1 MISQGGRPAKKE
13 RTAFGERLYNARIA
27 AGLSQ
32 QQLADKL
39 DLSQRAYAYWERH
52 PVALRPDQLEQLAVA
67 LNVSV
72 SDLIGEK
79 EKEEKKRGT
88 GPTGRM
94 KQLFEQANDL
104 PRSQQQKIAAV
115 LEAFIS
121 QNRQTTKQKA

>member
-1 MISQGGRPAKKE
+1 MRRGWPVAAAACRQARPF
-13 RTAFGERLYNARIA
+13 TTP
-27 AGLSQ
+27 
-32 QQLADKL
+32 
-39 DLSQRAYAYWERH
+39 YAYWERH
-52 PVALRPDQLEQLAVA
+52 PVALRPDQLEQLAAV
-67 LNVSV
+67 LNISV
-72 SDLIGEK
+72 SDLMG

-121 QNRQTTKQKA
+121 QQRQRRKAKRREFSHAFWLLSVFILSESTDR